1 MIRAYVWRGIGR
13 NPADA
18 VGRAYRDIMRRVYR
32 ATERWIEIQNQAVN
46 QITPMD
52 TGALRGSRYTVS
64 RSTLNGMEWEV
75 GFRSPYAATV
85 HEWPN
90 TVNWTTPG
98 TRNKYLQI
106 PYYSNG
112 YGLPN
117 YIIAE
122 LRI

>member
-1 MIRAYVWRGIGR
+1 MYT
-13 NPADA
+13 AD
-18 VGRAYRDIMRRVYR
+18 
-32 ATERWIEIQNQAVN
+32 
-46 QITPMD
+46 
-52 TGALRGSRYTVS
+52 
-64 RSTLNGMEWEV
+64 RSIVNGMEWEV
-75 GFRSPYAATV
+75 GFTMQYAATV

-112 YGLPN
+112 YSLPN
-117 YIIAE
+117 FIIAE